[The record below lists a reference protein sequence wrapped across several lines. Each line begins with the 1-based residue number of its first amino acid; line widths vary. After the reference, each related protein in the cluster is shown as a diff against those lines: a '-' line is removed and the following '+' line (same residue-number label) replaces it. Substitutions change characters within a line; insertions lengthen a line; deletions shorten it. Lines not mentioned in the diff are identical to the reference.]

1 MNLNLPLLYVLWLE
15 EYCQISPNK
24 NKSLNLWQVTSILV
38 CCIFRYT
45 YLLLNYLIITF
56 CNLSLFSGPRI
67 LVLGQTGVGK
77 SSLSNVLL
85 GRDKEYKNH
94 NNRGCFYV
102 GSGTDSVTTLTC
114 PNSGNYLGKQ
124 GKNFSFFWY

>member
-1 MNLNLPLLYVLWLE
+1 M
-15 EYCQISPNK
+15 
-24 NKSLNLWQVTSILV
+24 
-38 CCIFRYT
+38 
-45 YLLLNYLIITF
+45 
-56 CNLSLFSGPRI
+56 
-67 LVLGQTGVGK
+67 VLGQTGVGK

-124 GKNFSFFWY
+124 GKNFSFFILFPCSYAIPVWGLFVQNLCAFENSSNLDPLT

>member
-1 MNLNLPLLYVLWLE
+1 MMLQSKIWIFCVINLVTFSTQVLSFNPAE
-15 EYCQISPNK
+15 NNDEYP
-24 NKSLNLWQVTSILV
+24 
-38 CCIFRYT
+38 
-45 YLLLNYLIITF
+45 
-56 CNLSLFSGPRI
+56 GPRI

-124 GKNFSFFWY
+124 EFGPV